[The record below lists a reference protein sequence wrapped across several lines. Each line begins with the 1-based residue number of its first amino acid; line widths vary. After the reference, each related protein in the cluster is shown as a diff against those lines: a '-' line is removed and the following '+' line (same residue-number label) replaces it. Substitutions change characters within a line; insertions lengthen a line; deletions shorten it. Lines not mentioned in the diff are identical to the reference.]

1 MIGGGYHV
9 TVLPDVM
16 VSFSC
21 KGFEFNAL
29 REFMT
34 RFSIMVFLAFAEE
47 IPC

>member
-1 MIGGGYHV
+1 MIGGRYHV
-9 TVLPDVM
+9 MVLSAVM

-21 KGFEFNAL
+21 KGFKFNAL